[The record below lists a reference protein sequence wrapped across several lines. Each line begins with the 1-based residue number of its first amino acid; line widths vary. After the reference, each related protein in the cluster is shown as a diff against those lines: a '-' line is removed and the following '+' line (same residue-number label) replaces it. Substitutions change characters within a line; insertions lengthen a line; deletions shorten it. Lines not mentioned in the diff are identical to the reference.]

1 MVNFFE
7 FDHQRIERTGINEVI
22 FALDKSTNE
31 INTILKTISNNSLL
45 ITKLEKSKYE
55 SLELKH
61 LIDYDQTSLT
71 GFFNYKKKKLIQ
83 NEISIVAAGTSD
95 LNIATEAKRTLE
107 FFGYNAQEIYDVG
120 VAGLWR
126 IMKKLDLIKTTKL
139 SIVVAGMDGALP
151 TVLTGL
157 ISNPVIAVPTSTG
170 YGVADNG
177 NTALKSMLTSC
188 SPGMSVVNIDNG
200 FGAACAAIRILKV

>member
-7 FDHQRIERTGINEVI
+7 FDHHRVERTGINEVI

-31 INTILKTISNNSLL
+31 IDHILKTINNNSLL
-45 ITKLEKSKYE
+45 ITKLEKNKYQ
-55 SLELKH
+55 SLKSKH

-71 GFFNYKKKKLIQ
+71 GFFNFKKNKLIQ
-83 NEISIVAAGTSD
+83 NKVSIIAAGTSD

-107 FFGYNAQEIYDVG
+107 FFGYEAEEIYDVG

-126 IMKKLDLIKTTKL
+126 IMKKLDLIKKTKL

-157 ISNPVIAVPTSTG
+157 ISSPVIAVPTSTG

-177 NTALKSMLTSC
+177 NTALRSMLTSC

-200 FGAACAAIRILKV
+200 FGAACAAIRILKL

>member
-7 FDHQRIERTGINEVI
+7 FDYHRNERTGINEVI

-31 INTILKTISNNSLL
+31 INHILKTINNSSLL
-45 ITKLEKSKYE
+45 ITKLDKSKYE

-71 GFFNYKKKKLIQ
+71 GFFNFKKKELIQ
-83 NEISIVAAGTSD
+83 NRISIVAAGTSD

-107 FFGYNAQEIYDVG
+107 FFGYEAHEIYDVG

-126 IMKKLDLIKTTKL
+126 IMKNLDLIKKTKL

-170 YGVADNG
+170 YGVAENG

>member
-31 INTILKTISNNSLL
+31 INTILKTINNNSLL

-61 LIDYDQTSLT
+61 LIDYDQKSLT

>member
-7 FDHQRIERTGINEVI
+7 FDYHRSERTGINEVI

-31 INTILKTISNNSLL
+31 INHILKTINNNSLL
-45 ITKLEKSKYE
+45 ITKLDKSKYE

-71 GFFNYKKKKLIQ
+71 GFFNFKKKELIQ
-83 NEISIVAAGTSD
+83 NRISIVAAGTSD

-107 FFGYNAQEIYDVG
+107 FFGYEADEIYDVG

-126 IMKKLDLIKTTKL
+126 IMKKLDLIKKTKL

>member
-1 MVNFFE
+1 MANFFE
-7 FDHQRIERTGINEVI
+7 FDHHRIERTGINEVI
-22 FALDKSTNE
+22 FALDKSTYE
-31 INTILKTISNNSLL
+31 INHILKTINNNPLL
-45 ITKLEKSKYE
+45 ITKLEKSKFE
-55 SLELKH
+55 SLELKK

-107 FFGYNAQEIYDVG
+107 FFGYEADEIYDVG

-126 IMKKLDLIKTTKL
+126 IMKKLDLIKKTKL

-200 FGAACAAIRILKV
+200 FGAACAAIRILKL

>member
-7 FDHQRIERTGINEVI
+7 FDYHRSERTGINEVI

-31 INTILKTISNNSLL
+31 INHILKTINNNSLL
-45 ITKLEKSKYE
+45 ITKLDKSKYE

-71 GFFNYKKKKLIQ
+71 GFYNFKKKELIQ
-83 NEISIVAAGTSD
+83 NRISIVAAGTSD

-107 FFGYNAQEIYDVG
+107 FFGYEAYEIYDVG

-126 IMKKLDLIKTTKL
+126 IMKKLDLIKKTKL

>member
-7 FDHQRIERTGINEVI
+7 FDHHRTERTGINEVI

-31 INTILKTISNNSLL
+31 INHILNTIKNNSLL
-45 ITKLEKSKYE
+45 ITKLKKSKYE
-55 SLELKH
+55 NLELKH
-61 LIDYDQTSLT
+61 LIDYDKTSLT
-71 GFFNYKKKKLIQ
+71 GFFNYKKQKLIQ

-107 FFGYNAQEIYDVG
+107 FFGYKAEEIYDVG

-126 IMKKLDLIKTTKL
+126 IMKKLDLIKKTKL

-157 ISNPVIAVPTSTG
+157 IPNPVIAVPTSTG
-170 YGVADNG
+170 YGVANNG

-200 FGAACAAIRILKV
+200 FGAACAAIRIVKV

>member
-1 MVNFFE
+1 MVDFFE

-31 INTILKTISNNSLL
+31 INTILKTINNNSLL

-71 GFFNYKKKKLIQ
+71 GFFNYRKKKLIQ

-107 FFGYNAQEIYDVG
+107 FFGYKAEEIYDVG

>member
-31 INTILKTISNNSLL
+31 INTILKTINNNSLL

-61 LIDYDQTSLT
+61 LIDYDQKSLT

-107 FFGYNAQEIYDVG
+107 FFGYNAEEIYDVG

>member
-7 FDHQRIERTGINEVI
+7 FDYHRSERTGINEVI

-31 INTILKTISNNSLL
+31 INHILKTINNNSLL
-45 ITKLEKSKYE
+45 ITKLDKSKYE

-71 GFFNYKKKKLIQ
+71 GFFNFKKKELIQ
-83 NEISIVAAGTSD
+83 NRISIVAAGTSD

-107 FFGYNAQEIYDVG
+107 FFGYEAEEIYDVG

-126 IMKKLDLIKTTKL
+126 IMKKLDLIKKTKL

>member
-7 FDHQRIERTGINEVI
+7 FDYHRSERTGINEVI

-31 INTILKTISNNSLL
+31 INYILKTINNTSLL
-45 ITKLEKSKYE
+45 ITKLDKSKYE

-71 GFFNYKKKKLIQ
+71 GFYNFKKKELIQ
-83 NEISIVAAGTSD
+83 NRISIVAAGTSD

-107 FFGYNAQEIYDVG
+107 FFGYEAYEIYDVG

-126 IMKKLDLIKTTKL
+126 IMKKLDLIKKTKL

>member
-7 FDHQRIERTGINEVI
+7 FDHYRIERTGINEVI

-31 INTILKTISNNSLL
+31 INTILKTINNNSLL

-107 FFGYNAQEIYDVG
+107 FFGYNAEEIYDVG

>member
-1 MVNFFE
+1 M
-7 FDHQRIERTGINEVI
+7 
-22 FALDKSTNE
+22 
-31 INTILKTISNNSLL
+31 

-61 LIDYDQTSLT
+61 LIDYDQTSFT
-71 GFFNYKKKKLIQ
+71 GFFNYRKKKLIQ

-95 LNIATEAKRTLE
+95 LNIASEAKRTLE
-107 FFGYNAQEIYDVG
+107 FFGYNAEEIYDVG

-200 FGAACAAIRILKV
+200 FGAACAAMRILKV

>member
-7 FDHQRIERTGINEVI
+7 FDYHRSERTGINEVI

-31 INTILKTISNNSLL
+31 INHILKTINNNSLL
-45 ITKLEKSKYE
+45 ITKLDKNKYE

-71 GFFNYKKKKLIQ
+71 GFFNFKKKELIQ
-83 NEISIVAAGTSD
+83 NRISIVAAGTSD

-107 FFGYNAQEIYDVG
+107 FFGYEADEIYDVG

-126 IMKKLDLIKTTKL
+126 IMKKLDLIKKTKL

-170 YGVADNG
+170 YGVADKG

-200 FGAACAAIRILKV
+200 FGAACAAIRILNV

>member
-7 FDHQRIERTGINEVI
+7 FDHHRIERTGINEVI

-31 INTILKTISNNSLL
+31 INHILKTINNNSLL
-45 ITKLEKSKYE
+45 ITKLDKNKYE

-71 GFFNYKKKKLIQ
+71 GFFNFKKKELIQ
-83 NEISIVAAGTSD
+83 NRISIVAAGTSD

-107 FFGYNAQEIYDVG
+107 FFGYEADEIYDVG

-126 IMKKLDLIKTTKL
+126 IMKKLDLIKKTKL

-157 ISNPVIAVPTSTG
+157 ISNPVVAVPTSTG

>member
-1 MVNFFE
+1 MVDFFE

-31 INTILKTISNNSLL
+31 INTILKTINNNSLL

-71 GFFNYKKKKLIQ
+71 GFFNYRKKKLIQ

-95 LNIATEAKRTLE
+95 LNIASEAKRTLE
-107 FFGYNAQEIYDVG
+107 FFGYNAEEIYDVG

-139 SIVVAGMDGALP
+139 SIVIAGMDGALP

>member
-7 FDHQRIERTGINEVI
+7 FDHHRIERTGINEVI

-55 SLELKH
+55 NLELKH

-71 GFFNYKKKKLIQ
+71 GFFNYKKKELIQ

-107 FFGYNAQEIYDVG
+107 FFGYKAEEIYDVG

>member
-1 MVNFFE
+1 MANFFE
-7 FDHQRIERTGINEVI
+7 FDYHRIERTGINEVI
-22 FALDKSTNE
+22 FALDKSTYE
-31 INTILKTISNNSLL
+31 INYILKTINNNPLL

-55 SLELKH
+55 SLELKK

-71 GFFNYKKKKLIQ
+71 GFFNFKKKNLIQ

-107 FFGYNAQEIYDVG
+107 FFGYEAKEIYDVG

-126 IMKKLDLIKTTKL
+126 IMKKLDLIKKTKL

-170 YGVADNG
+170 YGVADKG

>member
-1 MVNFFE
+1 MANFFE
-7 FDHQRIERTGINEVI
+7 FDHHRIERTGINEVI
-22 FALDKSTNE
+22 FALDKSTYE
-31 INTILKTISNNSLL
+31 INHILKTINNNSLL

-55 SLELKH
+55 SLELKN
-61 LIDYDQTSLT
+61 LIDYDQISLT
-71 GFFNYKKKKLIQ
+71 GFFNFTKKKLIQ

-107 FFGYNAQEIYDVG
+107 FFGYKAEEIYDVG

-126 IMKKLDLIKTTKL
+126 IMKKLDLIKKTKL

-170 YGVADNG
+170 YGVADKG

-200 FGAACAAIRILKV
+200 FGAACAAIRILNV

>member
-1 MVNFFE
+1 MVDIFE
-7 FDHQRIERTGINEVI
+7 FDYHRSERTGINEVI

-31 INTILKTISNNSLL
+31 INHILKTVNNNSLL
-45 ITKLEKSKYE
+45 ITKLDKSKYE

-61 LIDYDQTSLT
+61 LIDYDQKSLT
-71 GFFNYKKKKLIQ
+71 GFFNFKKKELIQ
-83 NEISIVAAGTSD
+83 NRISIVAAGTSD

-107 FFGYNAQEIYDVG
+107 FFGYEANEIYDVG

-126 IMKKLDLIKTTKL
+126 IMKKLDLIKKTKL

-151 TVLTGL
+151 TVLRGL
-157 ISNPVIAVPTSTG
+157 ISNQVIAVPTSTG

>member
-7 FDHQRIERTGINEVI
+7 FDHHRIERTGINEVI

-31 INTILKTISNNSLL
+31 INTILKTINNNSLL

-107 FFGYNAQEIYDVG
+107 FFGYNAMEIYDVG

-157 ISNPVIAVPTSTG
+157 ISKPVIAVPTSTG

>member
-1 MVNFFE
+1 MVDIFE
-7 FDHQRIERTGINEVI
+7 FDYHRSERTGINEVI

-31 INTILKTISNNSLL
+31 INHILKTVNNNSLL
-45 ITKLEKSKYE
+45 ITKLDKSKYE

-61 LIDYDQTSLT
+61 LIDYDQKSLT
-71 GFFNYKKKKLIQ
+71 GFFNFKKKELIQ
-83 NEISIVAAGTSD
+83 NRISIVAAGTSD

-107 FFGYNAQEIYDVG
+107 FFGYEANEIYDVG

-126 IMKKLDLIKTTKL
+126 IMKKLDLIKKTKL

-170 YGVADNG
+170 YGVADKG

-200 FGAACAAIRILKV
+200 FGAACAAIRILNV

>member
-1 MVNFFE
+1 MVDFFE

-31 INTILKTISNNSLL
+31 INTILKTINNNSLL

-71 GFFNYKKKKLIQ
+71 GFFNYRKKKLIQ

-107 FFGYNAQEIYDVG
+107 FFGYNAEEIYDVG

>member
-7 FDHQRIERTGINEVI
+7 FDHHRIERTGINEVI

-31 INTILKTISNNSLL
+31 INTILKTINNNSLL

-61 LIDYDQTSLT
+61 LIDYDQKSLT

-107 FFGYNAQEIYDVG
+107 FFGYNAEEIYDVG

>member
-7 FDHQRIERTGINEVI
+7 FDHHRIERTGINEVI

-31 INTILKTISNNSLL
+31 INTILKTINNNSLL

-107 FFGYNAQEIYDVG
+107 FFGYNAMEIYDVG

>member
-7 FDHQRIERTGINEVI
+7 FDYHRSERTGINEVI

-31 INTILKTISNNSLL
+31 INHILKTINNNSLL
-45 ITKLEKSKYE
+45 ITKLDKNKYE

-71 GFFNYKKKKLIQ
+71 GFFNFKKKELIQ
-83 NEISIVAAGTSD
+83 NRISIVAAGTSD

-107 FFGYNAQEIYDVG
+107 FFGYEADEIYDVG

-126 IMKKLDLIKTTKL
+126 IMKKLDLIKKTKL

>member
-31 INTILKTISNNSLL
+31 INTVLKTINNNSLL

-61 LIDYDQTSLT
+61 LIDYDQKSLT

-107 FFGYNAQEIYDVG
+107 FFGYNAEEIYDVG

-126 IMKKLDLIKTTKL
+126 IMKKLDLIKKTKL

-170 YGVADNG
+170 YGVADKG

>member
-1 MVNFFE
+1 MVDFFE
-7 FDHQRIERTGINEVI
+7 FDYHRSERTGINEVI

-31 INTILKTISNNSLL
+31 INHILKTIHNKSLL
-45 ITKLEKSKYE
+45 ITKLDKSKYE

-71 GFFNYKKKKLIQ
+71 GFFNFKKKELIQ
-83 NEISIVAAGTSD
+83 NRISIVAAGTSD

-107 FFGYNAQEIYDVG
+107 FFGYEADEIYDVG

-126 IMKKLDLIKTTKL
+126 IMKKLDLIKKTKL

>member
-1 MVNFFE
+1 MSNF
-7 FDHQRIERTGINEVI
+7 
-22 FALDKSTNE
+22 KS
-31 INTILKTISNNSLL
+31 LVS
-45 ITKLEKSKYE
+45 
-55 SLELKH
+55 
-61 LIDYDQTSLT
+61 
-71 GFFNYKKKKLIQ
+71 G
-83 NEISIVAAGTSD
+83 
-95 LNIATEAKRTLE
+95 
-107 FFGYNAQEIYDVG
+107 VG
-120 VAGLWR
+120 N
-126 IMKKLDLIKTTKL
+126 LIKTTKL

-200 FGAACAAIRILKV
+200 FGAACVAIRILKV